1 MVDREWWLRRRWLRM
16 VILTMR
22 RRCMGPQLALGSM
35 GADGIVTAGS
45 TAIVDSIVIVADG
58 VVAVGNI

>member
-1 MVDREWWLRRRWLRM
+1 
-16 VILTMR
+16 
-22 RRCMGPQLALGSM
+22 M